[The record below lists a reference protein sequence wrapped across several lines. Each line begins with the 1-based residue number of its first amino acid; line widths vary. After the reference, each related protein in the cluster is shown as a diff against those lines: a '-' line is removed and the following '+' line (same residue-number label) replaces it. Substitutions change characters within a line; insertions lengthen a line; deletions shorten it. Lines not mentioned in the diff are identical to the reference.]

1 MASSVLLRPYGLSPT
16 ARLSTMSTA
25 TRSVLVERGP
35 VNLGCGTLILIA
47 LIVLFF
53 SNRPDNNGP
62 QLRQE
67 IQRLQSQVGNLQR
80 SIDDQ
85 TTKLSRLEEQIR
97 RQGSKE
103 KGQIQ
108 PEAPAKE

>member
-1 MASSVLLRPYGLSPT
+1 M
-16 ARLSTMSTA
+16 
-25 TRSVLVERGP
+25 LVERGP

-53 SNRPDNNGP
+53 SNRPDNNVP
-62 QLRQE
+62 QLGQE
-67 IQRLQSQVGNLQR
+67 IQRLQSQIGNLQSQIGNLQR

-85 TTKLSRLEEQIR
+85 TSKLSRLEEQIR
-97 RQGSKE
+97 RQGSKA
-103 KGQIQ
+103 KGPIQ